1 MNREI
6 LLSGGAINVLMFAFV
21 FELMLVFVFELVG
34 WALSQ
39 NNGDNRE
46 KMRTRQAAAVKMV
59 MSYRFYFRAIIVVLK
74 NLYFL

>member
-1 MNREI
+1 
-6 LLSGGAINVLMFAFV
+6 MFMFVFV

-46 KMRTRQAAAVKMV
+46 KMRTRQAAAVVGTKAGDNID
-59 MSYRFYFRAIIVVLK
+59 RI
-74 NLYFL
+74 